1 MPDGHM
7 TQVIGFIE
15 GAVYTLIIK
24 TGIQKEE
31 HKMDATRKKVT
42 KDSVIGDVIRECP
55 GAKDV
60 IQKHF
65 GGGCFTCPG
74 INMESISFGSMMHNL
89 DPEKI
94 VKEINELGG

>member
-1 MPDGHM
+1 MM
-7 TQVIGFIE
+7 LVIFFFSEGF
-15 GAVYTLIIK
+15 YTLNRK
-24 TGIQKEE
+24 TNYQRRINMGTAE
-31 HKMDATRKKVT
+31 KKRIT
-42 KDSVIGDVIRECP
+42 KDSIIGEVIKEIP
-55 GAKDV
+55 GARDV

-94 VKEINELGG
+94 VQEINNLEG

>member
-1 MPDGHM
+1 M
-7 TQVIGFIE
+7 TLVINFRFLPL
-15 GAVYTLIIK
+15 YTLIRNGIIK
-24 TGIQKEE
+24 EDEMNT
-31 HKMDATRKKVT
+31 TKKPIT
-42 KDSVIGDVIRECP
+42 KDSVIGDVIRENP

-60 IQKHF
+60 IQKYF

-94 VKEINELGG
+94 VKEINDLPDLSG

>member
-1 MPDGHM
+1 MG
-7 TQVIGFIE
+7 TAE
-15 GAVYTLIIK
+15 
-24 TGIQKEE
+24 
-31 HKMDATRKKVT
+31 KKRIT
-42 KDSVIGDVIRECP
+42 KDSIIGEVIKEIP
-55 GAKDV
+55 GARDV

-94 VKEINELGG
+94 VQEINNLEG